1 MRFVLLIASIAMPAM
16 AYLSQTG
23 WLGPTNGEIS
33 NRYPTLLVAAGYA
46 FAIWGLIFTLDL
58 LFGIAAAVR
67 RPEDATVRRVG
78 PVVAAGFLL
87 TGIWSP
93 VFTLELF
100 WLALAII
107 WLALGT
113 MAWSAVQLARAPGRR
128 GRLRSLATIAV
139 SLHAGWLSLAA
150 FLNTAQVLVAHEV
163 PGTVGWSMALYAA
176 AAALLLGLNHRM
188 GGNPAFA
195 AAALWGLG
203 AVYVKQTSHGLEGST
218 LAAWVALA
226 IAVALGLQTVALGFR
241 QDAQVDEVRPSG

>member
-1 MRFVLLIASIAMPAM
+1 MRFVLLLASIAMPAM

-58 LFGIAAAVR
+58 LLGIAVAVR
-67 RPEDATVRRVG
+67 EPDDAAVRRVG
-78 PVVAAGFLL
+78 PAVIAGFLL

-93 VFTLELF
+93 IFTLERF

-107 WLALGT
+107 WVALGT
-113 MAWSAVQLARAPGRR
+113 MAWSAVQLARAPGER
-128 GRLRSLATIAV
+128 GRLRSLATIAI

-150 FLNTAQVLVAHEV
+150 FLNTAQVMVAHEV
-163 PGTVGWSMALYAA
+163 PGAVGWSMGLYGA

-188 GGNPAFA
+188 GGNPAYA

-203 AVYVKQTSHGLEGST
+203 AVYVKQSGHALEGST
-218 LAAWVALA
+218 VAAWVALA
-226 IAVALGLQTVALGFR
+226 IAVVLGLQTVGLGFR
-241 QDAQVDEVRPSG
+241 RKGAPGEVQPSR